1 MGRMKTDD
9 VIAHF
14 GGITPLAKAL
24 GVKTQAISQWG
35 ENIPKL
41 RAYQIEVL
49 TGGALKADP
58 APTSGQQRPYQRVAP
73 GTPLDEIPSIQR
85 ATDAAQNDAT
95 PAQPGKA

>member
-1 MGRMKTDD
+1 MKTDD

-41 RAYQIEVL
+41 RAYQIEVV

-58 APTSGQQRPYQRVAP
+58 ATPSGQQYLFTRTGLTASVLP
-73 GTPLDEIPSIQR
+73 GWDNLSSRCTP
-85 ATDAAQNDAT
+85 
-95 PAQPGKA
+95 

>member
-24 GVKTQAISQWG
+24 EVKTQAISQWG

-49 TGGALKADP
+49 TGGELKADP
-58 APTSGQQRPYQRVAP
+58 ATPSGQQRPYQRVAS
-73 GTPLDEIPSIQR
+73 GTALAEIPRVQR
-85 ATDAAQNDAT
+85 ATDAAKSDAP

>member
-1 MGRMKTDD
+1 MKTDD

-24 GVKTQAISQWG
+24 EVKTQAISQWG

-49 TGGALKADP
+49 TGGELKADP
-58 APTSGQQRPYQRVAP
+58 ATPSGQQRPYQRVAP
-73 GTPLDEIPSIQR
+73 GTPLADTPSVQR
-85 ATDAAQNDAT
+85 ATDTAKDT
-95 PAQPGKA
+95 PTKAQPGKA

>member
-49 TGGALKADP
+49 TGGELKADP
-58 APTSGQQRPYQRVAP
+58 ATHSGQQRPYQRVAS
-73 GTPLDEIPSIQR
+73 GTALAEIPRVQR
-85 ATDAAQNDAT
+85 ATDAAQTDAT